1 MKNEFLIAMVVIAVC
16 IALIVLLALV
26 GAGVGG
32 VGVQHY
38 GSGCSGVPLVN
49 GQPAYQ
55 CPTPPPH

>member
-1 MKNEFLIAMVVIAVC
+1 MLKNEFLIAMVVISAG
-16 IALIVLLALV
+16 IALVVLLVL
-26 GAGVGG
+26 VGG

-38 GSGCSGVPLVN
+38 GHGCSGIPLVN